1 MCKHLVYKEKKPK
14 QKKPLLYHSVEI
26 ESQDSYSRTSLPI

>member
-1 MCKHLVYKEKKPK
+1 MCKHLVYKEKK
-14 QKKPLLYHSVEI
+14 QTKKPLLYHSVEI

>member
-1 MCKHLVYKEKKPK
+1 MCKHLVYKEKK
-14 QKKPLLYHSVEI
+14 QNKKTPLLYHSVEI